1 MAVVGSRASSSFCSA
16 WIRPVGILPPAGDQC
31 DTAAVDSG
39 HGAARIYVTAD
50 IYSELNWTV
59 TSHQYQHCVQPA
71 GDMPR
76 TWDSSSCLLDTINDQ
91 QSRFC
96 FWRNDNYILR
106 TG

>member
-1 MAVVGSRASSSFCSA
+1 MAVVGSRARSSFCSA

-59 TSHQYQHCVQPA
+59 TSHQYQHSLCPA
-71 GDMPR
+71 CWGHA
-76 TWDSSSCLLDTINDQ
+76 SNLGLLLVPFGYHQ
-91 QSRFC
+91 
-96 FWRNDNYILR
+96 
-106 TG
+106 